1 MCLLCNSTSE
11 SRDHLYFDC
20 PFSWGIWSLLGL
32 NHGSPK
38 GHLTILCWQACLYW
52 VWSER
57 NARLHR
63 DVFRSSD
70 ALICRIDRQ
79 IRDKIL
85 SFRET
90 NPTVSSVMMLQWLP

>member
-1 MCLLCNSTSE
+1 M
-11 SRDHLYFDC
+11 YFDC
-20 PFSWGIWSLLGL
+20 PFSWGIWSVLASRYDLNPERDWSRVMNQLLGL

-52 VWSER
+52 VWSES

-70 ALICRIDRQ
+70 ALIYRIDRQ

-90 NPTVSSVMMLQWLP
+90 